1 MLALSFSF
9 PARRYHAT
17 PWGRHVNEADVAW
30 PPEPWRILRAL
41 IATYWRKGT
50 CVHWSKEDAA
60 SLIDALAAAPPIY
73 HLPDGAVHA
82 HTRHYMPAPTKTTLV
97 FDAFAHLPDG
107 AAIVVV
113 WSDLVL
119 EPQQFALVA
128 DLADGI
134 GYLGRAESWVECTAL
149 TRWDVT
155 QANCLPADDS
165 GNGPGE
171 MVRVLAPLTA
181 PAYAARR
188 TRLLEQAAADERAA
202 AQAAGKRAPTERV
215 LHRIRD
221 RTLGVTLPERLM
233 DALAVDTA
241 DFQKHGWNRPPAA
254 REIRYRRAP
263 LSPHP
268 RRPAG
273 HRARVPERSRYT
285 VARYLLAGRPQPR
298 IEDAVRIGE
307 LMRTAALSKFGW
319 EQDPRTRHSRP
330 LAPPEISGRGE
341 GNTPLREAHHS
352 HAFWLP
358 EDADGDGLIDH
369 VCVYAATGFDT
380 RVRATL
386 DQLTRLWVRTG
397 VPGDRADS
405 EGGGRREWRLALEG
419 FGTCAEFAQASAL
432 VPPRRARG
440 RASLPFL
447 PTGHLKRTRD
457 AHQARRML
465 EQDQPVDGPLAEA
478 TGYPREVR
486 RLLQRRGVLSGLARR
501 AATSRSP
508 APGQGTRCSTARRC
522 SSIASAPAAAKPPP
536 TLTAPS
542 SGSAFPRRSAAPW
555 PSATAATSASACSP
569 PARIRPRD
577 SLVEMGDRK

>member
-50 CVHWSKEDAA
+50 CAGWSEEEAA
-60 SLIDALAAAPPIY
+60 SLIDALATAPPIY

-82 HTRHYMPAPTKTTLV
+82 HTRHYMPAPTRKTLV

-107 AAIVVV
+107 AAIVVA

-119 EPQQFALVA
+119 EPRQFALVA

-134 GYLGRAESWVECTAL
+134 GYLGRAESWVECTAM
-149 TRWDVT
+149 TEWDVT
-155 QANCLPADDS
+155 QANCGPLDDA
-165 GNGPGE
+165 GNGSGE
-171 MVRVLAPLTA
+171 VAGVLAPLTA
-181 PAYAARR
+181 SAYAAQ
-188 TRLLEQAAADERAA
+188 RLRFLEQADAEARSA
-202 AQAAGKRAPTERV
+202 AQVSGKRPPTERA
-215 LHRIRD
+215 LNRQRE
-221 RTLGVTLPERLM
+221 RTFGGTLPERLM
-233 DALAVDTA
+233 DAVAVDTA
-241 DFQKHGWNRPPAA
+241 DIRKHGWNRPPAA
-254 REIRYRRAP
+254 HEIRYQRTP

-268 RRPAG
+268 RRAVG
-273 HRARVPERSRYT
+273 RRARTPDRYRYT

-307 LMRTAALSKFGW
+307 LLRSAALSKFGW
-319 EQDPRTRHSRP
+319 DSHTGRRRP

-341 GNTPLREAHHS
+341 DNTPLRDAHHS

-380 RVRATL
+380 RVRAAL
-386 DQLTRLWVRTG
+386 DRLTRLWIRSG
-397 VPGDRADS
+397 SPGEVSDT

-419 FGTCAEFAQASAL
+419 FGTCEEFAQASAL
-432 VPPRRARG
+432 FRRG
-440 RASLPFL
+440 RLWQSVTPFL

-457 AHQARRML
+457 AQQTRLLL
-465 EQDQPVDGPLAEA
+465 EQNQPVDGRAAEA

-486 RLLQRRGVLSGLARR
+486 RLLQRRNMLAGTSIEQLQVEILPHIVINDARR
-501 AATSRSP
+501 RPLQFHRFRARGHETMTDAHGALLRLRFSEEIAGPVALGYGCHFGLGLFTACEDTP
-508 APGQGTRCSTARRC
+508 A
-522 SSIASAPAAAKPPP
+522 
-536 TLTAPS
+536 
-542 SGSAFPRRSAAPW
+542 
-555 PSATAATSASACSP
+555 
-569 PARIRPRD
+569 
-577 SLVEMGDRK
+577 

>member
-9 PARRYHAT
+9 PAHRYHAT

-41 IATYWRKGT
+41 IATYWRKGS
-50 CVHWSKEDAA
+50 CVHWSKEQAA

-73 HLPDGAVHA
+73 YLPDGAVHA

-107 AAIVVV
+107 EAIVVA
-113 WSDLVL
+113 WPDLML
-119 EPQQFALVA
+119 KAEQFDLVA

-134 GYLGRAESWVECTAL
+134 GYLGRAESWVECAAAAE
-149 TRWDVT
+149 WDAT
-155 QANCLPADDS
+155 QANCLPLEDGANGS
-165 GNGPGE
+165 GE
-171 MVRVLAPLTA
+171 VVTLLAPLTA
-181 PAYAARR
+181 TGYAAWRV
-188 TRLLEQAAADERAA
+188 RLLAQADSDERAA
-202 AQAAGKRAPTERV
+202 AQDAGKRPPTPRA
-215 LHRIRD
+215 LGSK
-221 RTLGVTLPERLM
+221 RTRNFGVTLPEPLI

-254 REIRYRRAP
+254 REIRYVRTP

-268 RRPAG
+268 RRAVG
-273 HRARVPERSRYT
+273 RRGRAPDPSRYT

-307 LMRTAALSKFGW
+307 LMRRAALSKFGW
-319 EQDPRTRHSRP
+319 EPDPRTGRGRP

-341 GNTPLREAHHS
+341 GNTPLRDAHHS

-386 DQLTRLWVRTG
+386 DRLTRLWLRTG
-397 VPGDRADS
+397 ASVDGADS
-405 EGGGRREWRLALEG
+405 EEAGRREWRLALEG
-419 FGTCAEFAQASAL
+419 FGTCEEFADVSAL
-432 VPPRRARG
+432 FGRVPAWQ
-440 RASLPFL
+440 SVTPFL
-447 PTGHLKRTRD
+447 PTGHLKRTSD
-457 AHQARRML
+457 ARAARRML
-465 EQDQPVDGPLAEA
+465 EQGQIVDGPLAEA

-486 RLLQRRGVLSGLARR
+486 RLLHRRGMVADALIEDVQVDILPHVTVHGA
-501 AATSRSP
+501 
-508 APGQGTRCSTARRC
+508 
-522 SSIASAPAAAKPPP
+522 
-536 TLTAPS
+536 
-542 SGSAFPRRSAAPW
+542 PRRPLQFHRFRSRGRETITDAHGALLRISFPEPISGPVALGYGCHFGLGLFHGPYQTRLNPEMAP
-555 PSATAATSASACSP
+555 
-569 PARIRPRD
+569 IR
-577 SLVEMGDRK
+577 